1 MINSIFLIFIGLLL
15 IVLVLYSKEKEAFYT
30 YSDRNL
36 RADSTDSLSDLKII
50 DSSVTEPVDKINIFV
65 GEETDTN
72 IPDSNNL
79 VTNNTI
85 FVKDAIRI
93 GTSESDKV
101 DLDINTLKLIK
112 YLPYNFK
119 KELCLGNSCIDKH
132 HIKIIKGKRPFK
144 LNTFTTAKPFR
155 FYSRPNYGG
164 WANGF
169 DTQTRPDVS
178 LDGNGIKSF
187 KISDKNYM
195 FTAYAEPNYG
205 GTRMDY
211 SGDGSSDVTGTFPNG
226 FKSIQ
231 PRSSGGNLLKNYCF
245 QHSEVIH
252 APDNYNHVIQAVPCD
267 KSVDVY
273 YINRE
278 DLNNHEHS
286 DEQVDFHEHSSGEK
300 YHYSR

>member
-15 IVLVLYSKEKEAFYT
+15 IVLVLYSKEREAFHT
-30 YSDRNL
+30 TSSERNL
-36 RADSTDSLSDLKII
+36 RADSTDLLTDLKIN
-50 DSSVTEPVDKINIFV
+50 KIFV
-65 GEETDTN
+65 GEPTDTN

-79 VTNNTI
+79 ATNNTI
-85 FVKDAIRI
+85 FIKNSIEV
-93 GTSESDKV
+93 GTNINNKV
-101 DLDINTLKLIK
+101 DLDINTLKQIK

-119 KELCLGNSCIDKH
+119 NEMCLDNSCINKH

-155 FYSRPNYGG
+155 FYSEPNYGG

-169 DTQTRPDVS
+169 DTQTRSDVS

-205 GTRMDY
+205 GTRKDY

-245 QHSEVIH
+245 QDSEVIH
-252 APDNYNHVIQAVPCD
+252 APDNYNQVIQAVPCD

-273 YINRE
+273 YINRQ
-278 DLNNHEHS
+278 DLNNHTHS
-286 DEQVDFHEHSSGEK
+286 DEQPEDVDFHEHSSGEE
-300 YHYSR
+300 YHYLR

>member
-15 IVLVLYSKEKEAFYT
+15 IILVLFSNEKEGFQGF
-30 YSDRNL
+30 NI
-36 RADSTDSLSDLKII
+36 RADSTDSLNDLKIN
-50 DSSVTEPVDKINIFV
+50 KIFV
-65 GEETDTN
+65 GEPTDTN

-85 FVKDAIRI
+85 FVKDQISI
-93 GTSESDKV
+93 GNV
-101 DLDINTLKLIK
+101 VLDLNKLKQIK

-119 KELCLGNSCIDKH
+119 NELCLGNSCINKH

-155 FYSRPNYGG
+155 FYSEPNYGG
-164 WANGF
+164 WANGY
-169 DTQTRPDVS
+169 DTRSRSDVS

-205 GTRMDY
+205 GTRIDY
-211 SGDGSSDVTGTFPNG
+211 SGDGSADVTGTFPNG

-252 APDNYNHVIQAVPCD
+252 DPDNYNHVIQAVPCD

-273 YINRE
+273 YINRQ
-278 DLNNHEHS
+278 DLNNHTHS
-286 DEQVDFHEHSSGEK
+286 DEQPEDIDFHDHTSGEK